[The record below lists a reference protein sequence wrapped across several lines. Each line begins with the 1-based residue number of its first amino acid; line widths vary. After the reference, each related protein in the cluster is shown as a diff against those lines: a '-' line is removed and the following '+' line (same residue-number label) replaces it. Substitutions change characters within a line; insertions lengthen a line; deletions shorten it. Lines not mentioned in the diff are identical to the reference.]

1 MSNPLEKI
9 QEMKA
14 LAFEEGM
21 DLLRHIGKQKDPE
34 KTLFLK
40 LHKWILTCNQ
50 EQNLRF
56 LILLDKLDE
65 LNIEELSDELSQ
77 FRKNA

>member
-1 MSNPLEKI
+1 MSNPLKKI
-9 QEMKA
+9 LEMRA
-14 LAFEEGM
+14 LAFDEGV
-21 DLLRHIGKQKDPE
+21 DLLRRIGKQKDPE

-56 LILLDKLDE
+56 QMLLDRLDE
-65 LNIEELSDELSQ
+65 LKIEELSYVAVLII
-77 FRKNA
+77 R